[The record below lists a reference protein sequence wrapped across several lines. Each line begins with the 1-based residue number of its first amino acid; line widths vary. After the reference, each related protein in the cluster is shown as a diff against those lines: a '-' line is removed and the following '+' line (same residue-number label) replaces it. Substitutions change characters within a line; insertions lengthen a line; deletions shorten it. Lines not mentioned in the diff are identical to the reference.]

1 MDDSR
6 VLNALTAIPDK
17 YVIFSE
23 EDQEKVTTLYGIIKE
38 VVIERDYKHASRAA
52 AKATVKILQ
61 NCRYYS
67 QISTRTLL
75 RWYELKD
82 VTNKKTGRKE
92 NEIFESEVW
101 GNLMLCIFSK
111 RSDQVR

>member
-1 MDDSR
+1 MGIIPDEVNDEAGSSSDEENDLIQPPEDFMDDSR

-23 EDQEKVTTLYGIIKE
+23 EDQEKVTTSYGTINE
-38 VVIERDYKHASRAA
+38 VVIERDYKHVSIAA

-67 QISTRTLL
+67 LISSRTLL
-75 RWYELKD
+75 CWYELKD
-82 VTNKKTGRKE
+82 ATNK
-92 NEIFESEVW
+92 
-101 GNLMLCIFSK
+101 
-111 RSDQVR
+111 